1 MNNGFVIP
9 SWMSL
14 SSNDNF
20 DNFVNNNFSLK
31 IGQVID
37 IVYPD
42 NNNGFKTI
50 TYNILITEKT
60 DGFNQFVLY
69 NCQLLDSF
77 GGLAD
82 YLTYT
87 LRKNEKDV
95 FGITK
100 GEVKS
105 SELLGTYV
113 LVAMINGSAST
124 PIILGGVPF
133 IDIPKDSDR
142 KVPKEDYGHYL
153 QFTFNGIDVNI
164 DKNGELLLQRFGP
177 TKSDGSLDTD
187 KGKEEQAYSFIQINN
202 DGEIKLST
210 TSKEKVNDA
219 DNLITIKKDG
229 SIEIK
234 IKDGKTLELKDKDGD
249 AKMTLGDG
257 AKSVAVAEPLQQLYN
272 QLKNY
277 IETAKVPTGVGPSGT
292 ILAGSGPAPSWD
304 DAIISKSSK
313 LPK

>member
-37 IVYPD
+37 VVYPD
-42 NNNGFKTI
+42 EKNGFKTI

-60 DGFNQFVLY
+60 DGFNQFILY

-113 LVAMINGSAST
+113 LVALINGSAST

-142 KVPKEDYGHYL
+142 KVPKKEDGHNL
-153 QFTFNGIDVNI
+153 KFAFNGVNI
-164 DKNGELLLQRFGP
+164 EINKDGEFTATKNGP
-177 TKSDGSLDTD
+177 TKADGKLDSDQDG
-187 KGKEEQAYSFIQINN
+187 GKEDQKGSFVKIDKDGNITLSANDKNIFIINKKDKKITI
-202 DGEIKLST
+202 DG
-210 TSKEKVNDA
+210 EKVNINGG
-219 DNLITIKKDG
+219 DNGAARIND
-229 SIEIK
+229 EIK
-234 IKDGKTLELKDKDGD
+234 STNAED
-249 AKMTLGDG
+249 AKFWTWFTIFRTVLSTPVNEPGLG
-257 AKSVAVAEPLQQLYN
+257 
-272 QLKNY
+272 
-277 IETAKVPTGVGPSGT
+277 
-292 ILAGSGPAPSWD
+292 APSVFQQALNAALAAAFPTTLTGKITKGSD
-304 DAIISKSSK
+304 SVKIG
-313 LPK
+313 